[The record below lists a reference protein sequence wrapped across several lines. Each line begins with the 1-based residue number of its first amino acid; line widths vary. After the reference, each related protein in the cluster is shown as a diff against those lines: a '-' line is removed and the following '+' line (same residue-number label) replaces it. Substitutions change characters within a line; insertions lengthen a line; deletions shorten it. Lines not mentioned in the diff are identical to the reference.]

1 MRVLITGGAGFIAY
15 HLASALLR
23 NNEDVI
29 LLDNFNN
36 FYSPDIKRLNVRD
49 LQLLGPAPM
58 HVVDILDR
66 ANLRDVFDKTRP
78 DFVVHLAAWAGVRPS
93 LEKPELYSAVNV
105 TGTVNLLELAKEFS
119 IDVKNIIGIGDSE
132 NDICMVRECGTGIAF
147 CSQTS
152 YLNLVA
158 DIIITEKSFRKIL
171 EVAV

>member
-1 MRVLITGGAGFIAY
+1 M
-15 HLASALLR
+15 LLKKKSID
-23 NNEDVI
+23 EI
-29 LLDNFNN
+29 L
-36 FYSPDIKRLNVRD
+36 
-49 LQLLGPAPM
+49 G
-58 HVVDILDR
+58 VVDEMSIVADAEYVVSELKARGYICGIVSDSYDVVTNHIKNKLGMDFSI
-66 ANLRDVFDKTRP
+66 ANELEFSKSIATGEVK
-78 DFVVHLAAWAGVRPS
+78 VPS
-93 LEKPELYSAVNV
+93 YFFRTPESKCNHDHCKSNV
-105 TGTVNLLELAKEFS
+105 MFRLAKEFS